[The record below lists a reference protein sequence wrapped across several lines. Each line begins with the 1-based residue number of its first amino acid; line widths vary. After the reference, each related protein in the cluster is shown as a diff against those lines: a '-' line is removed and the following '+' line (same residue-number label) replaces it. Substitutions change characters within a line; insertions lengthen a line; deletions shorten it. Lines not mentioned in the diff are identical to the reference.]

1 MKLFFR
7 IFVVLPIALVLLL
20 FAIANR
26 REVTVSFDPFPGGD
40 ITGPEITAPL
50 FIVLILTGVVG
61 LLAGGFVAWMRQ
73 RHWRREARLSRMDA
87 NNARAEADRLR
98 ADLMATRVSS
108 VAATG
113 TALVPVQRN
122 AA

>member
-7 IFVVLPIALVLLL
+7 VFVVLPIALVLLL

-40 ITGPEITAPL
+40 ISGPEITAPL
-50 FIVLILTGVVG
+50 FIVLILTGIVG
-61 LLAGGFVAWMRQ
+61 LIVGAIIAWARQ
-73 RHWRREARLSRMDA
+73 GHWRREARLSRMDA

-98 ADLMATRVSS
+98 ADLMATRVSTA
-108 VAATG
+108 AATG
-113 TALVPVQRN
+113 TALVPMGRN